1 MKKYITKL
9 GLISLTLI
17 IFSCS
22 KNEDETY
29 INDFSGFY
37 KIQSI
42 SSSVLIDINNDGLQT
57 NDYLQEVKSNYT
69 SYNGEIINYGYNN
82 ELRHNFAEARP
93 TPNQSN
99 HANLLDIS
107 FPAQR
112 IDSIYQGNNNYVKMN
127 MEYRKL
133 STSFIY
139 KISNN
144 NIAIESD
151 PFHQFE
157 YYNIDNFKINRLNK
171 NEFEIKFD
179 LPIYDFHE
187 NDWIITNLTAKY
199 IKTTTD

>member
-9 GLISLTLI
+9 GLLGLTAIL
-17 IFSCS
+17 FSCS
-22 KNEDETY
+22 KNEDETNV
-29 INDFSGFY
+29 NDFGGYY

-42 SSSVLIDINNDGLQT
+42 SSSLSVDINNDGLKT

-69 SYNGEIINYGYNN
+69 SYNGEIINYGYDN

-93 TPNQSN
+93 TENQFN
-99 HANLLDIS
+99 NTNFLDIR

-112 IDSIYQGNNNYVKMN
+112 IDSIYQGNDNYVKMN

-144 NIAIESD
+144 NIEIESD
-151 PFHQFE
+151 PFDQFE
-157 YYNIDNFKINRLNK
+157 YYAITNFEINRLNK

-187 NDWIITNLTAKY
+187 NDWITTRLTARY
-199 IKTTTD
+199 IKTL